1 MDYVSLL
8 TDAFYYSLFTCIV
21 SFQLLLGMIVLCLCI
36 FILLQLVGCQDIIT
50 TIAGTGS
57 GSYSGDSSQATSAA
71 LKFPMG
77 LALDSSGILLILF
90 A

>member
-8 TDAFYYSLFTCIV
+8 NNTFYYSLFTCIV
-21 SFQLLLGMIVLCLCI
+21 SFQLLLGMIVLSLCI

-57 GSYSGDSSQATSAA
+57 ASYSGDSSQATSAA
-71 LKFPMG
+71 LNFPLG
-77 LALDSSGILLILF
+77 LALDSSGNSPH
-90 A
+90 